1 MIKMAVDDKSIVP
14 TPSGSIAISMT
25 VLFVMIRM
33 MIMMS
38 INRFVGSRG
47 GWMLPH
53 VQFLFRRKKNKCGG
67 VVVAGIIT
75 PKIQQS
81 SDVGNGRC
89 VGTST

>member
-38 INRFVGSRG
+38 INRLVGSRG

-53 VQFLFRRKKNKCGG
+53 VHFLCSRKNNKCGG
-67 VVVAGIIT
+67 VVV
-75 PKIQQS
+75 
-81 SDVGNGRC
+81 VR
-89 VGTST
+89 VY